1 MLQARAMTDL
11 ISTARGCV
19 NTWQCDENNHL
30 NVQYFPS
37 FAWDGARHLKAAL
50 GLGPRALAASGLK
63 VRTVE
68 DHIRYHRELFAADAF
83 EVASG
88 PVEIGESTLVA
99 YHEIRNLLDGGVAG
113 TVRQVTRCVDASG
126 EPAPW
131 PSAFRT
137 AAETKRVTPPANAQP
152 RTAGSLGPLP
162 DITLDRAAQAGL
174 VAITQ
179 GVVQPAECDADGMM
193 LPRFYFGRYSDG
205 APGFWQAMGFDRARM
220 RDREQGTVV
229 LELRNEIRRPL
240 PPGALTVVMSGILA
254 ATDKTMHIAH
264 FLFDADSGELA
275 AVADGVGVLFD
286 QRIRKIAPFTS
297 DDRARLATKILR
309 LAA

>member
-1 MLQARAMTDL
+1 MTNL

-37 FAWDGARHLKAAL
+37 FAWDGARHLQAAL
-50 GLGPRALAASGLK
+50 GLGPRALAAAGLK

-83 EVASG
+83 EVASA

-113 TVRQVTRCVDASG
+113 TVRQLTRCVDADGKLASW
-126 EPAPW
+126 PAG
-131 PSAFRT
+131 FRER
-137 AAETKRVTPPANAQP
+137 AESKRVVLPANAQP

-162 DITLDRAAQAGL
+162 DLTLDRAAPSGL
-174 VAITQ
+174 VPITQ
-179 GVVQPAECDADGMM
+179 GVVQPEECDADGAL
-193 LPRFYFGRYSDG
+193 LPRFHFGRYSDG
-205 APGFWQAMGFDRARM
+205 APGFWQAMGFDRAKM

-240 PPGALTVVMSGILA
+240 RPGALTVVMSGILA
-254 ATDKTMHIAH
+254 TTDKTMHIVH
-264 FLFDADSGELA
+264 FLFDADCGELA

-297 DDRARLATKILR
+297 EDRARLTTKILR

>member
-1 MLQARAMTDL
+1 MTDL

-37 FAWDGARHLKAAL
+37 FAWDGARHLQAAL
-50 GLGPRALAASGLK
+50 GLGPRALAAAGLT

-88 PVEIGESTLVA
+88 PVEIGESTMVA
-99 YHEIRNLLDGGVAG
+99 YHEIRNALDGGVAG

-126 EPAPW
+126 KATAW
-131 PSAFRT
+131 PSAFR
-137 AAETKRVTPPANAQP
+137 ARAESRLVTLPANAQP
-152 RTAGSLGPLP
+152 RTAGSRGSLP
-162 DITLDRAAQAGL
+162 DLTLDRAEAAGL

-179 GVVQPAECDADGMM
+179 GVVQPEECDADGAL
-193 LPRFYFGRYSDG
+193 LPRFHFGRYSDG
-205 APGFWQAMGFDRARM
+205 APGFWQALGFDRARM

-240 PPGALTVVMSGILA
+240 PAGALTVVMSGILA
-254 ATDKTMHIAH
+254 TTDKTMHLAH

-286 QRIRKIAPFTS
+286 QRIRKIAPFS
-297 DDRARLATKILR
+297 AEDRERLATKILR

>member
-1 MLQARAMTDL
+1 MTDL

-30 NVQYFPS
+30 NVQYFPA
-37 FAWDGARHLKAAL
+37 FAWDGARHLHAAL
-50 GLGPRALAASGLK
+50 GLGPRALAAAGLK
-63 VRTVE
+63 VRTIE
-68 DHIRYHRELFAADAF
+68 DHIRYHRELFAADAW

-113 TVRQVTRCVDASG
+113 TVRQVTRCVDTGGKAV
-126 EPAPW
+126 AW
-131 PSAFRT
+131 PSDFRGR
-137 AAETKRVTPPANAQP
+137 AEARRVTLPANAQP
-152 RTAGSLGPLP
+152 RTAGSRGSLP
-162 DITLDRAAQAGL
+162 DLTLDRAASSGL

-179 GVVQPAECDADGMM
+179 GVVQPEECDADGAL
-193 LPRFYFGRYSDG
+193 LPRFHFGRYSDG

-220 RDREQGTVV
+220 RDRGQGTVV

-240 PPGALTVVMSGILA
+240 PAGALTVVMSGILA

-286 QRIRKIAPFTS
+286 QRIRKIAPFS
-297 DDRARLATKILR
+297 AEDRERLATKILR

>member
-1 MLQARAMTDL
+1 
-11 ISTARGCV
+11 
-19 NTWQCDENNHL
+19 
-30 NVQYFPS
+30 
-37 FAWDGARHLKAAL
+37 
-50 GLGPRALAASGLK
+50 
-63 VRTVE
+63 
-68 DHIRYHRELFAADAF
+68 
-83 EVASG
+83 
-88 PVEIGESTLVA
+88 
-99 YHEIRNLLDGGVAG
+99 
-113 TVRQVTRCVDASG
+113 VRQTTRCVDANG
-126 EPAPW
+126 KAAAWPPTFRERVEP
-131 PSAFRT
+131 
-137 AAETKRVTPPANAQP
+137 KRVALPVNAQP

-162 DITLDRAAQAGL
+162 DLTLDRAAPSGL
-174 VAITQ
+174 APITQ
-179 GVVQPAECDADGMM
+179 GVVQPEECDADGMM

-205 APGFWQAMGFDRARM
+205 APGFWQAMGFDRAKM

-286 QRIRKIAPFTS
+286 QRIRKIAPFTPE
-297 DDRARLATKILR
+297 DRERLATKILR

>member
-1 MLQARAMTDL
+1 MTDL

-37 FAWDGARHLKAAL
+37 FAWDGARHLQSAL
-50 GLGPRALAASGLK
+50 GLGPRALAAAGLK

-88 PVEIGESTLVA
+88 PVEIAGSTMVA
-99 YHEIRNLLDGGVAG
+99 YHEIRNALDGGVAG
-113 TVRQVTRCVDASG
+113 TVRQVTRCVDATG
-126 EPAPW
+126 KPAAW
-131 PSAFRT
+131 PSTFRT
-137 AAETKRVTPPANAQP
+137 RAESRRATLPANAQP

-162 DITLDRAAQAGL
+162 DITLDRAAPSGL
-174 VAITQ
+174 APITQ
-179 GVVQPAECDADGMM
+179 AVVQPQECDSDGVM
-193 LPRFYFGRYSDG
+193 LPRFYFARYSDG
-205 APGFWQAMGFDRARM
+205 APGFWQAMGFDHARM
-220 RDREQGTVV
+220 REREQGTVV

-240 PPGALTVVMSGILA
+240 VPGALLVVMSGLLA
-254 ATDKTMHIAH
+254 MTDKTMHIGH

-286 QRIRKIAPFTS
+286 QRIRKIAPFS
-297 DDRARLATKILR
+297 PEDRERLETKILR
-309 LAA
+309 LDA

>member
-1 MLQARAMTDL
+1 MSDL

-19 NTWQCDENNHL
+19 NTWQCDENEHL
-30 NVQYFPS
+30 NVQYFPA
-37 FAWDGARHLKAAL
+37 FAWDGARHLQAAL
-50 GLGPRALAASGLK
+50 GLGPRALAAAGLK

-68 DHIRYHRELFAADAF
+68 DHIRYHRELFAADAW

-126 EPAPW
+126 QAAAW
-131 PSAFRT
+131 PSEFSAR
-137 AAETKRVTPPANAQP
+137 AEASRVTLPANAQP
-152 RTAGSLGPLP
+152 RTAGSRGSLP
-162 DITLDRAAQAGL
+162 DLTLDRAAAAGL
-174 VAITQ
+174 VVITQ
-179 GVVQPAECDADGMM
+179 GVVQPEECDADGAL
-193 LPRFYFGRYSDG
+193 LPRFHFGRYSDG
-205 APGFWQAMGFDRARM
+205 APGFWQALGFDRARM

-240 PPGALTVVMSGILA
+240 PAGALTVVMSGILA
-254 ATDKTMHIAH
+254 TTDKTMHLAH

-286 QRIRKIAPFTS
+286 QRIRKIAPFS
-297 DDRARLATKILR
+297 AEDRERLATKILR